1 MSWYND
7 SVFYHIYPL
16 GLCGCEKNNSDIKKS
31 INRISTIEKWIPH
44 FKKIGINALY
54 MGPVLKSSCH
64 GYDTIDYKLIDERL
78 GSNADFKELCTS
90 FHKSGIKIILE
101 GVFNHVGRDFWA
113 FKDVKQNRQNS
124 KYKDW
129 FYINFNGNS
138 NDNDGFYYE
147 GWEGHYDL
155 VKLNL
160 SNNDLVNYLFSCI
173 EYWISYFDIDGL
185 RLDVAYSLDKDFLKR
200 LSSFCR
206 KMKKDFFLL
215 GEMIH
220 GDYNTIA
227 NKDMLNSVT
236 NYECY
241 KGIYSSLNSKNMF
254 EIQYSLNRQFA
265 KGGLYENIPLYS
277 FVENHDVTRI
287 ASILTNKEHIKHAYA
302 LLLTMPGIPAIYYG
316 GEWALE
322 GKKENGDYNLRPS
335 INIDEQ
341 RSSDIT
347 KFISLLTDIRTHS
360 KALCYGDYNKEYLTN
375 NQLAFS
381 RNYEDEK
388 IINVL
393 NIEEKEHLFKLQI
406 AGNFK
411 DLISGNK
418 IYINNELPVKPYD
431 IMILKKFD

>member
-16 GLCGCEKNNSDIKKS
+16 GLCGCEKNNSDINES
-31 INRISTIEKWIPH
+31 IDRISKIVKWIPH
-44 FKKIGINALY
+44 FKEIGINAIY
-54 MGPVLKSSCH
+54 MGPVFKSSCH

-78 GSNADFKELCTS
+78 GSNEEFKVLCS
-90 FHKSGIKIILE
+90 SLHDSGIKIILD
-101 GVFNHVGRDFWA
+101 GVFNHVGRNFWA
-113 FKDVKQNRQNS
+113 FEDVKKNRENS

-138 NDNDGFYYE
+138 NDNDDFYYE

-185 RLDVAYSLDKDFLKR
+185 RLDVAYSLDKEFLKR

-206 KMKKDFFLL
+206 SKKGDFFLL

-220 GDYNTIA
+220 GDYKTIA
-227 NKDMLNSVT
+227 NNDMLDSAT

-265 KGGLYENIPLYS
+265 KGGLYENMPLYS
-277 FVENHDVTRI
+277 FVDNHDVSRI
-287 ASILTNKEHIKHAYA
+287 STILTNKELIKHAYA
-302 LLLTMPGIPAIYYG
+302 LLLAMPGIPSIYYG
-316 GEWALE
+316 GEWAIE
-322 GKKENGDYNLRPS
+322 GKKENGDKDLRPA
-335 INIDEQ
+335 IDIDEQ
-341 RSSDIT
+341 TSSDLT
-347 KFISLLTDIRTHS
+347 GFISLLTDIRTHS

-381 RNYEDEK
+381 RTYEDEK
-388 IINVL
+388 IIAVL
-393 NIEEKEHLFKLQI
+393 NIEDAEHQFRLQTTGDFKNLLTGEEVHI
-406 AGNFK
+406 DK
-411 DLISGNK
+411 
-418 IYINNELPVKPYD
+418 ELPVKPYD
-431 IMILKKFD
+431 ILILEKLV